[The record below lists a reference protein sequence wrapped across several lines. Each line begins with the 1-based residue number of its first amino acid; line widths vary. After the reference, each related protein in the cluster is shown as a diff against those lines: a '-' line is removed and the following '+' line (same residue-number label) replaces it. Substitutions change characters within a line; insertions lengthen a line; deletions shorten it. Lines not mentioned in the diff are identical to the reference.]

1 MDYTS
6 SADFDNNPF
15 ASDDGFGHPSPDQIS
30 APRPMFSGDGG
41 FDDHRRLPHSPAVAG
56 LFGGEDNSPAG
67 GLFSEDD
74 AHQPAVQV
82 ARGGFG
88 AGSEHEEEDE
98 SRREQQQQQQ
108 QQQQQHATHQP
119 GPEHEHEHQH
129 EHEHEHE
136 HAPPPPKSPQ
146 PQQHR
151 EQPHHHRPEQQHQQQ
166 RRQGPGAGPA
176 GSQPQQQQRQVQQY
190 RLQAKVTALERLGRK
205 DPVIRFDVHTNLP
218 RFRTTQFRDVRRTH
232 PEFTKL
238 AEHLISNN
246 PECFVPADDARV
258 RGLMQR
264 WLNYVCGN
272 EVLMRDEEMILFIE
286 SDSGYSPVVRKK
298 QPATG
303 VRRRVI
309 KQFAPPP
316 DDTPE
321 LADARPIV
329 KAFYLGTMETAHKV
343 DKVVKTRRGLGLAES
358 DLGVK
363 LHNLSTHEPHAG
375 MSNALRKLGK
385 TIQQVGDYHAAQA
398 TAEATTL
405 GDPLQYHSSDAF
417 IVKETLTNRQIIQ
430 RELQQAQAN
439 TRSKESTAKRL
450 QAGSNI
456 KKDKSDEALEALQE
470 ARHMEDV
477 LTQKFTRVTSN
488 LVQERRRWF
497 YRTSMDLRASIRD
510 YVLRQIEAERRLL
523 STLESVR
530 PDIRAI
536 DASGGLSRLGRDAPP
551 SARRASVAA
560 SQGPRGDAWSG
571 APRSGASMRSSGLIV
586 PGLDGGVSP
595 VNGGEVAGR
604 KVPGGLPGIE
614 EVPGVGAV
622 GVAGD
627 EEDRLDAKN
636 AASRLATST
645 F

>member
-1 MDYTS
+1 MFGTDEHS
-6 SADFDNNPF
+6 
-15 ASDDGFGHPSPDQIS
+15 GFGQ
-30 APRPMFSGDGG
+30 
-41 FDDHRRLPHSPAVAG
+41 DDHRRFQVAAPAG

-67 GLFSEDD
+67 GLFDEHHNDT
-74 AHQPAVQV
+74 AAVEEV
-82 ARGGFG
+82 PGSAG
-88 AGSEHEEEDE
+88 GSEEVHRTE
-98 SRREQQQQQQ
+98 SPLLAGEQQQQQSLLCNQ
-108 QQQQQHATHQP
+108 QSDEQHQKHPPSPVPRQSR
-119 GPEHEHEHQH
+119 EVLHQH
-129 EHEHEHE
+129 KHDH
-136 HAPPPPKSPQ
+136 
-146 PQQHR
+146 
-151 EQPHHHRPEQQHQQQ
+151 PHQHQQPQQ
-166 RRQGPGAGPA
+166 RRQVSGGDTRGQAQG
-176 GSQPQQQQRQVQQY
+176 QRQVQQY
-190 RLQAKVTALERLGRK
+190 RLQAKVAALERLGRK

-232 PEFTKL
+232 PEFVKL
-238 AEHLISNN
+238 AEHLLSNN
-246 PECFVPADDARV
+246 PECFVPAVPPPSTSAGVGTEEDDARV

-272 EVLMRDEEMILFIE
+272 EVLMRDEEMILFVE

-316 DDTPE
+316 DETPE
-321 LADARPIV
+321 LAEARPIV
-329 KAFYLGTMETAHKV
+329 KAFYLGTMETGHKV
-343 DKVVKTRRGLGLAES
+343 DRVVKTRRGLGLAES
-358 DLGVK
+358 DLGIK
-363 LHNLSTHEPHAG
+363 FNNLSTQEPHPG
-375 MSNALRKLGK
+375 LSNALRKLGK

-398 TAEATTL
+398 TSEAYTL

-430 RELQQAQAN
+430 RELEQAKAN
-439 TRSKESTAKRL
+439 TKSKESTAARL
-450 QAGSNI
+450 RAGSSL
-456 KKDKSDEALEALQE
+456 KKEKTDEAIAATDE
-470 ARHMEDV
+470 ARHAEDE
-477 LTQKFTRVTSN
+477 LNQKFTRVTSN

-497 YRTSMDLRASIRD
+497 HRTSMDLRSSIRD

-536 DASGGLSRLGRDAPP
+536 DSSGGLSRLGRDAPP
-551 SARRASVAA
+551 ASRRASVAA

-571 APRSGASMRSSGLIV
+571 APRSGASMRSSSVV

-595 VNGGEVAGR
+595 VNGGPGVEGVAKAGAA
-604 KVPGGLPGIE
+604 LPGIE
-614 EVPGVGAV
+614 EVSGA
-622 GVAGD
+622 AGLGED
-627 EEDRLDAKN
+627 EDDRLDAKN